1 MKVNAGLD
9 EVADDQA
16 ALSQQQREEAE
27 AQIMADALMIERA
40 ECSVIWHAEAKGEV
54 IDFRA
59 DTSPQALLGVRL
71 VTGPPLMLGTTV
83 GHSYEIVLPWKR

>member
-1 MKVNAGLD
+1 VKVNAGLD

-59 DTSPQALLGVRL
+59 DTSPQGAARCAA
-71 VTGPPLMLGTTV
+71 
-83 GHSYEIVLPWKR
+83 GHRAAVDAGNHRRT